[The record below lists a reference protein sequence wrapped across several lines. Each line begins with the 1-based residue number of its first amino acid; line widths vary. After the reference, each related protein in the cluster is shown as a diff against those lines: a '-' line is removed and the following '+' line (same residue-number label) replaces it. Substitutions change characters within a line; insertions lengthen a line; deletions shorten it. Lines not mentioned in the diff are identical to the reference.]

1 MDQSINVLFVSG
13 SEEYTRE
20 IKEKMKKWGFS
31 IFSVRVADYAELCNE
46 LKMRKWHLIISDYA
60 VGQLDFL
67 DVMPL
72 FSEIGYAL
80 PIIILSDCREE
91 KDMLEAI
98 EKGCS
103 DYIIKNDFDR
113 LHLSVCRVLKEA
125 AVCNSHMKMME
136 KYYAENKRLNLTLD
150 SIGDGVIITD
160 KEGIIIMLNKV
171 AQAYTGWSQHEA
183 LGNSINKV
191 FHIIDK
197 TSRTPMESVFDKV
210 IREGTPTGLKSNT
223 ILVSRDCT
231 ERYVSANC
239 APIMVGNKGLAG
251 AILVFRDITLIK
263 RAEDEIMHE
272 QENLTAMFNAAPVGM
287 MLLDQNAAVKKVNS
301 AIFDIAG
308 KDPFTQ
314 ITNKRIGE
322 IFSCPYGCDCSNIC
336 SDKEECKKCGLNAI
350 IKKAC
355 SLKKAIINTEIQ
367 CTGFT
372 DKNKTKSWLRINS
385 VPVTIEGEPH
395 TLVIIDD
402 ITEFKQLQEEL
413 RNSNQELQEILE
425 ELTMTQNRLIQQEK
439 MAGIGQLAA
448 GVAHEI
454 NNPLGFVMSNFD
466 TLKNYVRKYKRVLD
480 AYRELRNEVL
490 NSRNQDVESKIMNI
504 NEVEKAEK
512 IHFIAEDLEDLF
524 KDTSEGL
531 MRIGKIIMSLRL
543 FSRVDQQNEIDEFD
557 LNEGINNT
565 LAVAQNEIKYYAVV
579 EKELGDIPVIQANGS
594 QINQVLLN
602 LIVNAVHAIKSKDS
616 EEMGKIKIS
625 TSYDDKFVYCCIED
639 NGEGIAEENLHKI
652 FDLFFTAKSVGQGV
666 GLGLSISYDIITNKH
681 GGELLV
687 RSIKG
692 VGSIFTIKLPIQK

>member
-1 MDQSINVLFVSG
+1 MDQPINVLFISD

-20 IKEKMKKWGFS
+20 IKEEIKRWGFY

-46 LKMRKWHLIISDYA
+46 MGMRKWHLIISDYA
-60 VGQLDFL
+60 VGQLSFL

-72 FSEIGYAL
+72 LSEIGYEL

-103 DYIIKNDFDR
+103 DYIIKNDFAR

-125 AVCNSHMKMME
+125 AVCNSRKKMME

-171 AQAYTGWSQHEA
+171 AQSYTGWSQHEA

-197 TSRTPMESVFDKV
+197 TSRIPMENIFDKV
-210 IREGTPTGLKSNT
+210 IREGTPTGLKSNA

-239 APIMVGNKGLAG
+239 APILMGNKGFTG

-263 RAEDEIMHE
+263 RAEDEIIRE
-272 QENLTAMFNAAPVGM
+272 QENLAAMFNAAPVGM
-287 MLLDQNAAVKKVNS
+287 MLLDQNAAVKKVND
-301 AIFDIAG
+301 AIYDIAG

-314 ITNKRIGE
+314 ITYKKIGE
-322 IFSCPYGCDCSNIC
+322 IFSCPYGCDCSNNC
-336 SDKEECKKCGLNAI
+336 SDKEECQKCGLNAI

-367 CTGFT
+367 YMGS
-372 DKNKTKSWLRINS
+372 SWLRFNS
-385 VPVTIEGEPH
+385 VPVIIEGEPH

-402 ITEFKQLQEEL
+402 ITELKQLQEEL

-425 ELTMTQNRLIQQEK
+425 ELTMTQNQLIQQEK

-466 TLKNYVRKYKRVLD
+466 TLKNYVRKYKRILD
-480 AYRELRNEVL
+480 AYKELRNEEL
-490 NSRNQDVESKIMNI
+490 NSGNQNVESKLMNI
-504 NEVEKAEK
+504 IEVEKAEK
-512 IHFIAEDLEDLF
+512 IHFITEDMEDLF
-524 KDTSEGL
+524 RDTSEGL
-531 MRIGKIIMSLRL
+531 ERIAKIIMGLRL
-543 FSRVDQQNEIDEFD
+543 FSRVDQQNEFDECD

-565 LAVAQNEIKYYAVV
+565 LTVAQNEIRYYAVV
-579 EKELGDIPVIQANGS
+579 EKDLGDIPMIHANGG

-616 EEMGKIKIS
+616 GEMGKIKIS
-625 TSYDDKFVYCCIED
+625 TGYDDKFVYCCIED
-639 NGEGIAEENLHKI
+639 NGEGIAEENMHKI
-652 FDLFFTAKSVGQGV
+652 FDPFYTTKSVGQGV

-687 RSIKG
+687 RSTKG
-692 VGSIFTIKLPIQK
+692 VGSVFTIKLPIHK